1 MPCNVL
7 YYQAGA
13 GRSPVIEFIDGI
25 ALVKE
30 RASVLADISLL
41 ADDGPVLPFPWTSA
55 LRSHPGLRELRS
67 RFGGTQYRFVYSVRG
82 GDVILLHAFKKTSSA
97 QVQREYRVAADR
109 ARRVR

>member
-7 YYQAGA
+7 YYRTGA

-25 ALVKE
+25 QFVKE

-55 LRSHPGLRELRS
+55 LRSYPGLRELRS
-67 RFGGTQYRFVYSVRG
+67 RYGGNQYRFIYAIRR
-82 GDVILLHAFKKTSSA
+82 GDVILLHAFKKGSSA
-97 QVQREYRVAADR
+97 QVQREYLVAAER
-109 ARRVR
+109 ARRIR